1 MNGPLLRRVGE
12 GARVG
17 ADARIGGDALGLIEV
32 SSIARGHVVA
42 DAMCKRAP
50 VELVLARP
58 VSPGK
63 LLVLVVG
70 GVADVKEA
78 MTTGFA
84 VADEMFVDKL
94 ELAQVDPQVIDALRG
109 TYAFID
115 DHALGLIETFS
126 VASALVSVDGACK
139 AAEVR
144 LVALR
149 LADGIGGK
157 AYYALQ
163 GTQGNVEAGLFA
175 AETLVPAG
183 LLVTKELIARPHEAL
198 VAELQRGG

>member
-1 MNGPLLRRVGE
+1 MGPLLRRTSE

-17 ADARIGGDALGLIEV
+17 ADARVGGDALGLIEV

-50 VELVLARP
+50 VELVLART

-63 LLVLVVG
+63 HLTLVVG

-78 MTTGFA
+78 MAAGFA
-84 VADEMFVDKL
+84 VADEMFVDRL
-94 ELAQVDPQVIDALRG
+94 ELAQVDPQLIEALRG
-109 TYAFID
+109 TFATLD
-115 DHALGLIETFS
+115 DHALGLIETLS
-126 VASALVSVDGACK
+126 VAAALASADGACK
-139 AAEVR
+139 AADVR

-163 GTQGNVEAGLFA
+163 GTQGDVEAGLLA
-175 AETLVPAG
+175 AEALVPAG
-183 LLVTKELIARPHEAL
+183 LLVTKALIARPHEDL
-198 VAELQRGG
+198 IAELQRD